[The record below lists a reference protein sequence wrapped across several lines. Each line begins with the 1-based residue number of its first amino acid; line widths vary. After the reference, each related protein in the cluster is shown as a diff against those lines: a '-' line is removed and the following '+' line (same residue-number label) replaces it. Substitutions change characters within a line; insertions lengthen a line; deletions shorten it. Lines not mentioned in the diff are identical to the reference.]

1 MENSTDK
8 PLETYEAPWNVE
20 TLKKKGL
27 ERLLKTP
34 WHRWRA
40 ETGIE
45 LIHKE
50 PTFSEFSRIW
60 KNWQKMSP
68 EMKKRSDEKSKE
80 LFGMTNEEHFEA
92 LLKEYNKNTT
102 KQKITDY
109 CPFCD
114 KLHTIEVNQEEYQ
127 YGIEKYSKGETIENS
142 FPTFSKEQREF
153 IKTGLCG
160 RCYGLIFSE

>member
-1 MENSTDK
+1 MPMENTT
-8 PLETYEAPWNVE
+8 LEKYEAPWDVE

-50 PTFSEFSRIW
+50 PTKDEFFRIW
-60 KNWQKMSP
+60 NNWQKMSP
-68 EMKKRSDEKSKE
+68 EMKKKSDKKSKE

-92 LLKEYNKNTT
+92 LLKEYNKDTPT
-102 KQKITDY
+102 YKITER
-109 CPFCD
+109 CPVCYRF
-114 KLHTIEVNQEEYQ
+114 HTIEVNQEEYEA
-127 YGIEKYSKGETIENS
+127 GIEKYNKGETIENS
-142 FPTFSKEQREF
+142 FPTFSKKQRGVIE
-153 IKTGLCG
+153 TGLCE
-160 RCYGLIFSE
+160 RCYSQIFSE